1 MELMNINKKYKIN
14 YSAEIKTNGEGLKI
28 WIAEPQN
35 DTYQKISNFSI
46 SLKSKKTY
54 RDNYKNTIHYI
65 NLPKNKKTKISIDF
79 YIKNYFFT
87 KEINSK
93 KAKISSQKSSIFKN
107 YTKEEKYLEQTKK
120 LKELAFTLSKKCKN
134 PIEVAENIYFYI
146 INNFKYCYPVKKR
159 GVKNLNLENLRG
171 DCGEYSALFA
181 TLCRINKIPTKIN
194 TGFAFFPEK
203 KSIQE
208 HAWNSIYLEP
218 YGWLDVDTQYGSLEK
233 NKKIALKKHFCKRTE
248 NRIISVVNYD
258 IPIKP
263 SIPKEYKIDYWKKQG
278 LPINHKSVQI
288 LQPLIFTNK
297 HRLISFREEIKLN
310 L

>member
-1 MELMNINKKYKIN
+1 MNLNKKYKIN

-35 DTYQKISNFSI
+35 DTYQKISNFLI

-54 RDNYKNTIHYI
+54 QDNYKNTIHYI
-65 NLPKNKKTKISIDF
+65 DLPKNKKTKISIDF

-87 KEINSK
+87 KEIDSK
-93 KAKISSQKSSIFKN
+93 KVKIPSKKFSISKN
-107 YTKEEKYLEQTKK
+107 YTKEEKYLEQTKE
-120 LKELAFTLSKKCKN
+120 LKKLAFALGKEYEN
-134 PIEVAENIYFYI
+134 PIEIAKNIYIYI
-146 INNFKYCYPVKKR
+146 INNFKYCHPIKKR
-159 GVKNLNLENLRG
+159 GVKNLNLRNLKG

-208 HAWNSIYLEP
+208 HAWNSIYLKP

-233 NKKIALKKHFCKRTE
+233 NKKIALKKYFCKRIE

-263 SIPKEYKIDYWKKQG
+263 AIPKEYKIDYWKKQG
-278 LPINHKSVQI
+278 LPIDRKSVQI

-297 HRLISFREEIKLN
+297 HHLISFRDKIKLN